1 MDAVLD
7 HPDSL
12 RDPMLH
18 FLEFGSDG
26 GMPDE
31 AAIRRRLIS
40 RVYSSQNSRNIAG
53 SMSWLRRDSV
63 SDASR
68 EGHCHPHRRSACGSP
83 SAAPSLPA
91 SSVKCPVSVKAT
103 VARCHNARLIFV
115 RSDPYADDEKR
126 MTAGGNSSSSRCLT
140 TGRLFLILCVSDMN
154 RRRRWLGS
162 VAARV

>member
-40 RVYSSQNSRNIAG
+40 CVYSSQNS
-53 SMSWLRRDSV
+53 LK
-63 SDASR
+63 
-68 EGHCHPHRRSACGSP
+68 
-83 SAAPSLPA
+83 
-91 SSVKCPVSVKAT
+91 SSGAI
-103 VARCHNARLIFV
+103 RL
-115 RSDPYADDEKR
+115 
-126 MTAGGNSSSSRCLT
+126 
-140 TGRLFLILCVSDMN
+140 
-154 RRRRWLGS
+154 
-162 VAARV
+162 